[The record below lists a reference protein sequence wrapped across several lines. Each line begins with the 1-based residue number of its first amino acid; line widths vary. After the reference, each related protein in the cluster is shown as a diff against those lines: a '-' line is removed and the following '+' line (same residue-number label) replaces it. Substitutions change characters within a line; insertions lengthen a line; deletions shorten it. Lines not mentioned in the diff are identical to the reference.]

1 MKAFNGGKIMWK
13 KIVVLM
19 IVLVSIPAVWFLK
32 RQTTINEGNTLEG
45 TTAVAQDSMFELV
58 ATGDFKLEDVVGKGY
73 PVIINFSATWCGPC
87 QKMKPI
93 YAEAN
98 VDYQGKAILKTIDVD
113 DPSMQEIVRAA
124 GVSAIP
130 HQIFFY
136 PDGTTPT
143 KEKSPKLFEYY
154 GVVEMFN
161 RREFSTKVSRTGA
174 MDRKTLDGIIA
185 ELNAYPMSEEK

>member
-1 MKAFNGGKIMWK
+1 MWK

-45 TTAVAQDSMFELV
+45 TTAVAQDPMFELV

-113 DPSMQEIVRAA
+113 DESMREIVEAA

-136 PDGTTPT
+136 PDGTIPT
-143 KEKSPKLFEYY
+143 KEKSPKLFEDY
-154 GVVEMFN
+154 GVDEMFN
-161 RREFSTKVSRTGA
+161 RRDFSTKVSRTGA

>member
-1 MKAFNGGKIMWK
+1 MESKIMIK
-13 KIVVLM
+13 KIVAL
-19 IVLVSIPAVWFLK
+19 LVVFASITTVWAIKNFRIESTEVMSSSNGSETK
-32 RQTTINEGNTLEG
+32 
-45 TTAVAQDSMFELV
+45 DPMFELV
-58 ATGDFKLEDVVGKGY
+58 AKGDFKLEDVVGKGY
-73 PVIINFSATWCGPC
+73 PVIINFSAKWCGPC

-143 KEKSPKLFEYY
+143 KEKSPKLFEDY
-154 GVVEMFN
+154 GVVEKFN
-161 RREFSTKVSRTGA
+161 RRDFSSKVSRTGP